1 MRLLLA
7 LCIFGVTIAGCSR
20 TDGTP
25 TGEPTPV
32 LTVDEIV
39 AVHPVTGTLP
49 RAFSWSPDGSHY
61 AYSVAGA
68 RENDPPILYV
78 HDMRTARDSKLVP
91 AKSEARGTRSR
102 AIAQI
107 AWSDDG
113 SHIAFL
119 NAGALHVARADGSDD
134 HVIDRDADAPQW
146 SPDGTRVAYV
156 RANDLY
162 VSEIPAGASP
172 KRLTT
177 DGSKTRINGDPDWLY
192 SEEMNVEEAFR
203 WSPDGA
209 SIAYLSFDESPITP
223 FPIQDYLVTPVNDV
237 EEQLYPLAGGKN
249 ARVSL
254 HVVDTQSAVS
264 QQLYDGG
271 PKDEYVLSFTWTPDS
286 KAVVDEIV
294 DRPQRH
300 LRLDAFYPR
309 ERGAPRILLSES
321 DPHFVE
327 TVPPP
332 LFTHDGKT
340 FLWLSPRDGVQALYR
355 IDYASGRAKRLTGN
369 FAVESVRR
377 IDERSGVAYVSALYP
392 TRRDESLLA
401 IPLGGGTPRDL
412 TPGAGS
418 HVVVMP
424 EKSGDYFIE
433 TLSSVSMPPS
443 IVRRNLN
450 GSQTDTLF
458 QTQDLAKYNLATTK
472 LIEIPSKW
480 GPLDALLTLP
490 SDFDSSKKYPV
501 IVTAYGGPLG
511 VARGTAA
518 NAWPGLLPTLFAQ
531 HGFISFTVDGPASN
545 NDRSANARMYSS
557 SMGEIAMAGQLAGVA
572 WLKSQPFVDGARL
585 GLYGWSY
592 GGYLTSFTLTHAPD
606 AFASGISGAP
616 PADWRFYDSAYTERY
631 MGMPQTNAAAYNRT
645 SVLPAAD
652 KLKAHLLILQGTS
665 DDNVHLMNS
674 ISLVNAFTNAGKLV
688 GYYVYPGA
696 RHGPTKIAQRRDIDA
711 RMLRWWEAT
720 LK

>member
-1 MRLLLA
+1 MRLLLV
-7 LCIFGVTIAGCSR
+7 LCVLGVTIAGCSHAE
-20 TDGTP
+20 GNP
-25 TGEPTPV
+25 ASEPTAV
-32 LTVDEIV
+32 LTVDDIV
-39 AVHPVTGTLP
+39 AVHPVTGTPP

-61 AYSVAGA
+61 AYAVAGA
-68 RENDPPILYV
+68 RENDPPTLFV
-78 HDMRTARDSKLVP
+78 HDMRSNTDTKLIP

-107 AWSDDG
+107 AWSENG

-134 HVIDRDADAPQW
+134 HVIDRDADSPQW

-156 RANDLY
+156 RENDLY
-162 VSEIPAGASP
+162 VSPIAGGSP

-192 SEEMNVEEAFR
+192 SEEMNVEDAFR
-203 WSPDGA
+203 WSPDST
-209 SIAYLSFDESPITP
+209 SIAYLSFDESPIAP

-254 HVVDTQSAVS
+254 HVVDARSGAS
-264 QQLYDGG
+264 QLLYDGG
-271 PKDEYVLSFTWTPDS
+271 PRDEYVLSFTWTPDS
-286 KAVVDEIV
+286 KKVVDEII

-300 LRLDAFYPR
+300 LRLDAFYPWQS
-309 ERGAPRILLSES
+309 GAPRILVSES

-340 FLWLSPRDGVQALYR
+340 FFWLSPRDGVQALYR
-355 IDYASGRAKRLTGN
+355 IDFASGVAKRLTGN
-369 FAVESVRR
+369 YAVTSVQR
-377 IDERSGVAYVSALYP
+377 IDERNSVAYINALYP
-392 TRRDESLLA
+392 TRRDQSLLA
-401 IPLGGGTPRDL
+401 IPLQGGAPRDL

-418 HVVVMP
+418 HVVLMP

-433 TLSSVSMPPS
+433 TVSSVSTPTT
-443 IVRRNLN
+443 IVRRSLD
-450 GSQTDTLF
+450 GSRTETLF
-458 QTQDLAKYNLATTK
+458 QTPDLSKYNVATTK

-480 GPLDALLTLP
+480 GPLDALLTVP
-490 SDFDSSKKYPV
+490 SDFDRSKKYPV

-511 VARGTAA
+511 VTRGTAA

-531 HGFISFTVDGPASN
+531 HGFLVFTVDGPASN
-545 NDRSANARMYSS
+545 NDRAANARMFSS
-557 SMGEIAMAGQLAGVA
+557 SMGEIAMDGQLAGVA
-572 WLKSQPFVDGARL
+572 WLKAQPFVDASRL

-606 AFASGISGAP
+606 AFASGIAGAP
-616 PADWRFYDSAYTERY
+616 PVDWRFYDSAYTERY
-631 MGMPQTNAAAYNRT
+631 MGMPQTNAAAYDRT
-645 SVLPAAD
+645 AVLPAAG
-652 KLKAHLLILQGTS
+652 KLKARLLILQGTS

-688 GYYVYPGA
+688 DYYVYPGA

-711 RMLRWWEAT
+711 RMLQWWEDT